1 MNGRKKCVVEVS
13 VSVAED
19 YEQLKATILTHA
31 LDTGL
36 ITSHD
41 NIVIASNGLL
51 VNIVS
56 SS

>member
-1 MNGRKKCVVEVS
+1 MG
-13 VSVAED
+13 VAED
-19 YEQLKATILTHA
+19 HHQLKAILLSHA
-31 LDTGL
+31 LEKGL